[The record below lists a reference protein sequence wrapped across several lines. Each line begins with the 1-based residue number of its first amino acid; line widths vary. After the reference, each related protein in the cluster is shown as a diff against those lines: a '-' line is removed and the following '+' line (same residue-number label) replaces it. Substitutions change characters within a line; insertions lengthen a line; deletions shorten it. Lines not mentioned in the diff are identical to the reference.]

1 MIASLAVLAV
11 LAQDMALPPPP
22 PPPLVPADVPPPPR
36 PPPATPLTPIPAPP
50 PTPAPMAATAPQ
62 EEGPPIGTRI
72 VGSIGAG
79 FLGAAATTGA
89 LVAVTNINCSGSSS
103 ASCGIGNIYL
113 GLGTILLGFTAI
125 SLGTWGV
132 HRWLGGK
139 SSVGWA
145 MLGTVAGALFGV
157 FGLAF
162 IDGVANAGKSSS
174 PTIPVWGF
182 AVTSTALA
190 AIGGATMSELG
201 NFLVVRE
208 AQSVAT
214 GQRF

>member
-1 MIASLAVLAV
+1 
-11 LAQDMALPPPP
+11 
-22 PPPLVPADVPPPPR
+22 
-36 PPPATPLTPIPAPP
+36 
-50 PTPAPMAATAPQ
+50 
-62 EEGPPIGTRI
+62 
-72 VGSIGAG
+72 
-79 FLGAAATTGA
+79 
-89 LVAVTNINCSGSSS
+89 
-103 ASCGIGNIYL
+103 
-113 GLGTILLGFTAI
+113 
-125 SLGTWGV
+125 
-132 HRWLGGK
+132 
-139 SSVGWA
+139 

-162 IDGVANAGKSSS
+162 VDGVASAGHSSSS